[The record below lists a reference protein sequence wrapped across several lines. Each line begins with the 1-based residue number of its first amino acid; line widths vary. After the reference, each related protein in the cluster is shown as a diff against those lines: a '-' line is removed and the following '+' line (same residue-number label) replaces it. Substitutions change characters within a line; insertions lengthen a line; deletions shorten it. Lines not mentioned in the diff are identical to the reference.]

1 MWLSLANASP
11 PFISYMVRNSLPQ
24 KIQKGQFE
32 NVWNMGV
39 ASFEDCVSTLMAQ
52 FLFQLSFKSSIKHH
66 RQPSIGCVSSKDLH
80 QL

>member
-32 NVWNMGV
+32 NVW
-39 ASFEDCVSTLMAQ
+39 VSYMATAAGRDLGQ
-52 FLFQLSFKSSIKHH
+52 SPYRSSPSNPQSSI
-66 RQPSIGCVSSKDLH
+66 IGNL
-80 QL
+80 QLVA